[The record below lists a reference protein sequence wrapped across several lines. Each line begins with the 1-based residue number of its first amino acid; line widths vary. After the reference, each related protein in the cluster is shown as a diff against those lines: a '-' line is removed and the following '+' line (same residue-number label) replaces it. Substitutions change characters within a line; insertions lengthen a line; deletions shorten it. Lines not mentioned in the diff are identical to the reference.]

1 MANLLIYKK
10 NDDIY
15 TRACRV
21 YFVVVTRAYKVLRV
35 YEKSGA
41 TYV

>member
-1 MANLLIYKK
+1 M
-10 NDDIY
+10 
-15 TRACRV
+15 RAYRV

-35 YEKSGA
+35 YKKSGV